1 MSRRNKKT
9 ETTTAPAVTEKT
21 TQEAPVAPVV
31 EEKAFDIKAFM
42 KTAKTE
48 TKKKVVQLSW
58 YADTDKADYTLL
70 SRLKS
75 MNVNRESLV
84 EQLLVDLEKQLIEA
98 EKGEVSDVAE
108 AV

>member
-21 TQEAPVAPVV
+21 TTEAPVV
-31 EEKAFDIKAFM
+31 EEKAFNIKAFM

-48 TKKKVVQLSW
+48 NKKKVVQLSW